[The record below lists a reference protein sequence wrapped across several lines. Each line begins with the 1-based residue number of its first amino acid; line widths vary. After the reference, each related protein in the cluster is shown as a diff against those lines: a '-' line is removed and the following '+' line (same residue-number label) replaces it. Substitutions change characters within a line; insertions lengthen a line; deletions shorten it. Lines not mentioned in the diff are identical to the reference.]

1 MKQVLQIP
9 ADSVESGD
17 KVERAALR
25 RAAECYDAATAC
37 SQAHILLQGAVE
49 SAVCNDDST
58 VELSVPQ
65 AAVLA
70 HHMGKVTELLAYK
83 ADRFKAEAGN
93 ERA

>member
-1 MKQVLQIP
+1 MKQDLQIP
-9 ADSVESGD
+9 ADPVEGGD
-17 KVERAALR
+17 KVEGAALR

-70 HHMGKVTELLAYK
+70 HNMGKVAELLACM
-83 ADRFKAEAGN
+83 AERFKAEAGN